1 MCDMF
6 EIWLII
12 GQQVIYDSLNLKPRI
27 VYILKVFKLWNVKQK
42 MYKLQTLPPQNV
54 WFYNV
59 SLFGWNKCNSV
70 TGLLINW
77 KNVVFSLTHIILI
90 P

>member
-1 MCDMF
+1 MPSNQMCDMF

-42 MYKLQTLPPQNV
+42 MYKLQTLPPKTSDFITFPSLDEINV
-54 WFYNV
+54 TA
-59 SLFGWNKCNSV
+59 SLDF
-70 TGLLINW
+70 
-77 KNVVFSLTHIILI
+77 
-90 P
+90 

>member
-1 MCDMF
+1 MPSNQMCDMF

-59 SLFGWNKCNSV
+59 SLLDEINV
-70 TGLLINW
+70 TA
-77 KNVVFSLTHIILI
+77 SLDF
-90 P
+90 